1 MKVTQFGGQLYQL
14 TMLLNHIQQEQHRNV
29 RVPNLNGPNPSGN
42 APLVANGVPVE
53 DAVEQLQLQ
62 LQMVQ
67 SRLSYDAA
75 SVAGHV
81 FESYE
86 DNYQW
91 VVANCSPEDWQ
102 YFMDMSALYS
112 LVRPDGQEYDV
123 MLTEES
129 NSSKA
134 RYTYSTQARLSLS
147 FKTKVPGIFGSDRSA
162 RNGHPFSAISE

>member
-1 MKVTQFGGQLYQL
+1 MA
-14 TMLLNHIQQEQHRNV
+14 
-29 RVPNLNGPNPSGN
+29 PNLTGQGPSVSEP
-42 APLVANGVPVE
+42 VMVNGVPVE

-67 SRLSYDAA
+67 SRIRCDAA
-75 SVAGHV
+75 SVSGYV

-86 DNYQW
+86 DTYKW

-102 YFMDMSALYS
+102 YIMDMPSLCS
-112 LVRPDGQEYDV
+112 LVRPDGQEYNF

-134 RYTYSTQARLSLS
+134 GYASSAQARLSLS
-147 FKTKVPGIFGSDRSA
+147 FKTKVPGIFGADRSA
-162 RNGHPFSAISE
+162 RNGHPFSVISEYSKWEIT